1 MPIPTLGRLTQNT
14 RHADSGEPHLYISN
28 RFSLCSLGYRLNTSV
43 VMTKFVSQWME
54 CMIECVNE
62 PCCRSINYKKTYK
75 NEANCEMLHDVVYNT
90 SEKDL
95 ERNFSY
101 DYIYLIEP
109 QKVIVLRNATH
120 QPTHKL
126 NL

>member
-1 MPIPTLGRLTQNT
+1 MFGNKGEGLL
-14 RHADSGEPHLYISN
+14 HACIS
-28 RFSLCSLGYRLNTSV
+28 STSV

-75 NEANCEMLHDVVYNT
+75 NEANCEMLHDVVYDT

-109 QKVIVLRNATH
+109 QKVIVRMLRNATH